1 MRIPHFYGMRIM
13 TRKTAID
20 DGETFSGNSQ
30 QGRDSNPPP
39 VFTHKDPKTLKPH
52 PRNSAIYG
60 SEEDVTSLIELI
72 RTSGWVRPLAVTPT
86 GTIISGHRRCKA
98 VLALG
103 WESVPVEVREFNDDL
118 TELQA
123 LLLENANRVK
133 TVEQKVREA
142 FAWKEVETQKAKKRL
157 LAAQNNTAG
166 RAVPENFPELLK
178 EKGET
183 RDRLASLVGLG
194 SGRTYQKAAKVVTQ
208 IDSDTSV
215 GHMEVAQ
222 ALRKVLN
229 EQSVDA
235 AYTLRLKSPE
245 ERQALAQLIISGSA
259 KSIRQAVKMMKQNNH
274 AENHPPS
281 QATLEGFSAG
291 DWVLVNENAQDTAHI
306 GQKGQV
312 EQLLTVEQQLS
323 VKLRDIPDKVRFY
336 PHELTLIVN
345 APPPNP
351 FRVGEI
357 AFVDIDACEA
367 ASPQE
372 KRWNGYWGKV
382 THIGEVGSISVD
394 VGSKS
399 LQLFPR
405 DLKQIDAQGT
415 EFRQVVER
423 VLRLRRLELDEA
435 EVGLLDLFQRREWLT
450 PRQLDYLDYMEKL
463 LGADSQGSRKHQVV
477 SFRRR

>member
-1 MRIPHFYGMRIM
+1 METQIM
-13 TRKTAID
+13 ARKTAID

-30 QGRDSNPPP
+30 PVREVRFENPPP
-39 VFTHKDPKTLKPH
+39 VFTQFDPRSLKPH
-52 PRNSAIYG
+52 PQNSAIYG
-60 SEEDVTSLIELI
+60 SEEDVTELIDLI
-72 RTSGWVRPLAVTPT
+72 RTSGWVKPLVITPT
-86 GTIISGHRRCKA
+86 GTIISGHRRLRA
-98 VLALG
+98 VLKLG
-103 WESVPVEVREFNDDL
+103 WESVTVEVREFDD
-118 TELQA
+118 ELAELEA
-123 LLLENANRVK
+123 LLLENASRLK
-133 TVEQKVREA
+133 TIEQKVREGE
-142 FAWKEVETQKAKKRL
+142 AWQELEVSKAKIRQKSHLKVGNSDPVRINL
-157 LAAQNNTAG
+157 STRERG
-166 RAVPENFPELLK
+166 RV
-178 EKGET
+178 
-183 RDRLASLVGLG
+183 RDHIASRVGLG
-194 SGRTYQKAAKVVTQ
+194 SGCTYAKAAKVVTQ
-208 IDSDTSV
+208 IDSETTV
-215 GHMEVAQ
+215 GHMEIAQ

-235 AYTLRLKSPE
+235 AHTLLLKSPE
-245 ERQALAQLIISGSA
+245 DLAEIAKLINSGKA
-259 KSIRQAVKMMKQNNH
+259 KSIKQAVKMMKQNKQ
-274 AENHPPS
+274 AENYPPS

-336 PHELTLIVN
+336 PHELTLIVK

-435 EVGLLDLFQRREWLT
+435 EVGLLSLFQRREWLT